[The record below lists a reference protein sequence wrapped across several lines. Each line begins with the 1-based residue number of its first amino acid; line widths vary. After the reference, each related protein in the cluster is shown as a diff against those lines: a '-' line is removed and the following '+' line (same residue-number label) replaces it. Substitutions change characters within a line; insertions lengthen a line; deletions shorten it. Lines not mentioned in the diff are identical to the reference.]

1 MESNKILPSRDTA
14 VPQTIEIIDLHWREI
29 NLLRHLRN
37 VPYGRVVILM
47 RDGLPIRTESTTQ
60 YFNTDDPVDKNN
72 Y

>member
-1 MESNKILPSRDTA
+1 MESKSNETRDTTE
-14 VPQTIEIIDLHWREI
+14 VVQIIDLHWREI

-37 VPYGRVVILM
+37 IPYGRVVIIM

-60 YFNTDDPVDKNN
+60 YFNTDDPVDKDT